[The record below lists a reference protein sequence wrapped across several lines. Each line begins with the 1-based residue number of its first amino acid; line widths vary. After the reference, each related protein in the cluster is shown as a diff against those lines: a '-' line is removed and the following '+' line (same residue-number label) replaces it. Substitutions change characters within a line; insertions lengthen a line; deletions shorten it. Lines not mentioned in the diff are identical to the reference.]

1 MTKNQAEMLYKI
13 EVDMAKAV
21 KDFETV
27 AGKVKNINA
36 QAASTGKALNG
47 MQRNVQNVSF
57 QLQDFIV
64 QTTMGTDAL
73 RAFGQQAPQ
82 LLGGFGALGAALG
95 VGFALLPAVVTL
107 IKSMGNESKTLDEAL
122 KDVDKSME
130 SLGESFKLMDRASF
144 DSLVENYKKADVET
158 RKLILSTIEL
168 NVSIAQL
175 NQNSAELALTKGIEE
190 AIDKLGFF
198 KTKLLEVEKLVS
210 EGSLTRKARSTQVEP
225 SELLAGGLKTN
236 EATAEQ
242 LRRLEADYKAATISA
257 NEYAVAVNKVVAGTK
272 NPSKELL
279 EYAKGIS
286 EASLKMTQLEQATK
300 QLSDARARLAAGDL
314 STTKTIEQANAARD
328 KELDA
333 IVKEFEALEKLSQAR
348 TKEAEAL
355 MRSLDPL
362 SSHTQALEKARI
374 LYNDNKLTAEEY
386 AKAIDFANRK
396 LADSDPLIRGAGQAL
411 SNAMTDIAFSG
422 DSMNEVMNNMVESL
436 AKVAYQV
443 MIVQPLIEA
452 LKASM
457 GAAGW
462 TVKPT
467 VSTAPPVPVSVKNA
481 NGNAFSGG
489 NVIPFAKG
497 GVVSSPM
504 LFPMSG
510 GQTGLMGEAG
520 PEAIMPLK
528 RGKDGKLGVAAG
540 GSSTQVNIYNSN
552 GGTVTTQERQDPN
565 GGKIIDIMIKKAV
578 ASGIAS
584 GEFDKAMGSTYGLR
598 RQGTR

>member
-107 IKSMGNESKTLDEAL
+107 IKNMGNESKTLDEAL

-198 KTKLLEVEKLVS
+198 KTKLLEVQKLVS
-210 EGSLTRKARSTQVEP
+210 EGSLTRSARSTQVEP

-236 EATAEQ
+236 EDTAEQ

-257 NEYAVAVNKVVAGTK
+257 NEYAVAVNKVVAATK

-467 VSTAPPVPVSVKNA
+467 VSTAPPVPVSVNA
-481 NGNAFSGG
+481 NGNAFAGG

-584 GEFDKAMGSTYGLR
+584 GDFDKAMGSTYGLR

>member
-47 MQRNVQNVSF
+47 MQRNVQNVSY

-107 IKSMGNESKTLDEAL
+107 IKNMGNESKTLDEAL

-198 KTKLLEVEKLVS
+198 RTKLLEVQKLVS
-210 EGSLTRKARSTQVEP
+210 EGSFTRSARSTQVEP

-257 NEYAVAVNKVVAGTK
+257 NEYAVAVNKVVADTK

-333 IVKEFEALEKLSQAR
+333 IVKEFEALEKLSQSR

-467 VSTAPPVPVSVKNA
+467 VSTAPPIPVKVNA
-481 NGNAFSGG
+481 NGNAFDGG

-584 GEFDKAMGSTYGLR
+584 GDFDKAMGSTYGLR

>member
-47 MQRNVQNVSF
+47 MQRNVQNVSY

-198 KTKLLEVEKLVS
+198 RTKLLEVQKLVS
-210 EGSLTRKARSTQVEP
+210 EGSFTRSARSTQVEP

-257 NEYAVAVNKVVAGTK
+257 NEYAVAVNKVVADTK

-333 IVKEFEALEKLSQAR
+333 IVKEFEALEKLSQSR

-467 VSTAPPVPVSVKNA
+467 VSTAPPIPVKVNA
-481 NGNAFSGG
+481 NGNAFDGG

-584 GEFDKAMGSTYGLR
+584 GDFDKAMGSTYGLR

>member
-107 IKSMGNESKTLDEAL
+107 IKNMGNESKTLDEAL

-198 KTKLLEVEKLVS
+198 KTKLLEVQKLVS
-210 EGSLTRKARSTQVEP
+210 EGSLTRSARSTEVKPE
-225 SELLAGGLKTN
+225 ELLAGGLKTN
-236 EATAEQ
+236 EDTAEQ

-257 NEYAVAVNKVVAGTK
+257 NEYAVAVNKVVAATK

-374 LYNDNKLTAEEY
+374 LYNDNKLTSEEY

-396 LADSDPLIRGAGQAL
+396 LADSDPLIRGAGQAI

-443 MIVQPLIEA
+443 MIVQPLIDA

-457 GAAGW
+457 AGAGF

-467 VSTAPPVPVSVKNA
+467 VSTAPPVPVSVNA
-481 NGNAFSGG
+481 NGNAFAGG

-584 GEFDKAMGSTYGLR
+584 GDFDKAMGSTYGLR